1 MSGGARVALVLLGA
15 GLVLLSPACAGN
27 SPSFK
32 FRPAFSPMAAPRPGH
47 PQKGSASWYGP
58 TFHGRTTAS
67 GERYNMLDLT
77 AAHKSLPFDSYVRV
91 TNLANARALVVR
103 INDRGPFV
111 RGRIIDL
118 SYTAAKILDIPE
130 RGSAR
135 VRLEVMKPAE
145 GARAVQRQLELV
157 RRKGVKT
164 WTDREYAELA
174 ALGKDG

>member
-1 MSGGARVALVLLGA
+1 MRPGARAALVLLGA
-15 GLVLLSPACAGN
+15 GWLAAVQGCAGTA
-27 SPSFK
+27 P
-32 FRPAFSPMAAPRPGH
+32 PPGAPPRPGH
-47 PQKGSASWYGP
+47 AEKGAASWYGP

-77 AAHKSLPFDSYVRV
+77 AAHRTLPFDTYVRV
-91 TNLANARALVVR
+91 TNLANTRGIVVR

-130 RGSAR
+130 HGTRSVRIEVLEPREGSR
-135 VRLEVMKPAE
+135 VLK
-145 GARAVQRQLELV
+145 RQLDMV

-164 WTDREYAELA
+164 WTDRDFAELA
-174 ALGKDG
+174 AIGG